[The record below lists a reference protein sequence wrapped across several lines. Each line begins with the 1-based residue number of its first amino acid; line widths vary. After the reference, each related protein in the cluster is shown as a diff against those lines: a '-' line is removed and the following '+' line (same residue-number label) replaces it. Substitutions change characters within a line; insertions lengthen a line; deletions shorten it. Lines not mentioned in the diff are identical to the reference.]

1 MESNESP
8 LVQNLDGNTAISAL
22 LDPQIDGETRDEIF
36 YLATDSVKKLFP
48 NNSLELPREKNGSN
62 ILHKWIES
70 DQLEWVKLWIP
81 LVALQSWELL
91 DEEGYS
97 PFHYIIKYGLVELA
111 ELVLKNYPNLFH
123 FKNSNQQKSVHI
135 ASESNQK
142 EILLLLLDLL
152 PEDFNTAV
160 QSLDT
165 NKNSVL
171 HLAVESDAVEILPF
185 LLEQGIDL
193 RIANIEGHTIF
204 NIAEQNKY
212 HHSLKILKRFLIS
225 SIQRIQKGE
234 TLSCLP
240 ISYSDSI
247 SWVKGKKILKPEEL
261 IQITPD
267 IL

>member
-36 YLATDSVKKLFP
+36 YLATDSVKKLFS

-81 LVALQSWELL
+81 LVALPSWELL

-111 ELVLKNYPNLFH
+111 EIVLTKYPNLIH
-123 FKNSNQQKSVHI
+123 FKNSNQQASVHI

-160 QSLDT
+160 QSLDA
-165 NKNSVL
+165 NRSSVL

-204 NIAEQNKY
+204 NVAEQNKY
-212 HHSLKILKRFLIS
+212 HHSLKIIKKFLIS

-234 TLSCLP
+234 ILSCLP
-240 ISYSDSI
+240 ISYEESVA
-247 SWVKGKKILKPEEL
+247 WVKAKKILKPEEL